1 MLVRNPTPAH
11 QLGAASQPA
20 VAVEPETRVAR
31 ARASNGLVVL
41 TPKRDRPVAQPAR
54 RRLDAGVAV
63 HARL

>member
-31 ARASNGLVVL
+31 ARQQRTGRAYAEAG
-41 TPKRDRPVAQPAR
+41 PAVAQPAR